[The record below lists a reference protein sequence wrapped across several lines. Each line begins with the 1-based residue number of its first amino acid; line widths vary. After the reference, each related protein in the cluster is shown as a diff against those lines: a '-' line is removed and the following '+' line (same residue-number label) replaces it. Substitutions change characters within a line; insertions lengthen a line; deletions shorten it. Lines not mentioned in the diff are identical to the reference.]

1 MKSTMQDF
9 PINIGAIFR
18 HGRSVYARSQVVTC
32 EGMSSRRT
40 TFAAVADRAEQ
51 LAAALRRLG
60 VRPDDR
66 VGTLAWNTQ
75 EHLEAYFAIPL
86 MGAVLH
92 TLNLRLFPEQLEYV
106 INHAEDSV
114 ILVEDSVVPVLARIA
129 PRLKT
134 VRHVVVIGPGD
145 ASALGDVLRYEDLIA
160 AEKPGYAWPEIDER
174 AAAAMCYTSGTTGHP
189 KGIVYSHRSTF
200 LHSMALCMTGSIGLN
215 ETDRVLPIVPMFHAN
230 AWGLPYAGWFAG
242 SDFLFPGRFLQPEPL
257 CAFMQREKPTV
268 SSGVP
273 TVWIGVLNN
282 SAAKADVLST
292 LRTVCCGGAAVPR
305 SLIEQFEKRFGVR
318 MIQGWGMTETS
329 PLAALARPPPDV
341 PPEEQLSW
349 RAMTGRVV
357 PGVELRITDS
367 EGRVQ
372 PWNGE
377 AVGEIEVR
385 GPWVTAS
392 YYRDG
397 STDRFHD
404 GWLRTGDVGTVNDR
418 GFIQITDRAKDV
430 IKSGGEWISS
440 VEIENAVMAHPEVLE
455 CAVIATPD
463 EKWSE
468 RPLACVVRKPGST
481 LTADALRAFLAGR
494 VADWA
499 VPEHWSFIAEVPKT
513 SVGKFD
519 KKVLRAR
526 QAQRE
531 LELIHF
537 PSPGSRL
544 A

>member
-9 PINIGAIFR
+9 PINIGTIFR

-32 EGMSSRRT
+32 EGMSSRRAT
-40 TFAAVADRAEQ
+40 YAAVADRAEQ

-75 EHLEAYFAIPL
+75 EHLEAYLAVPL

-114 ILVEDSVVPVLARIA
+114 ILVEDSVVPILARVA

-134 VRHVVVIGPGD
+134 VRHFVVIGKGD
-145 ASALGDVLRYEDLIA
+145 ASALGDVLRYEELLA
-160 AEKPGYAWPEIDER
+160 AEKPGFAWPEIDER
-174 AAAAMCYTSGTTGHP
+174 AAAGMCYTSGTTGHP
-189 KGIVYSHRSTF
+189 KSVVYSHRSTF
-200 LHSMALCMTGSIGLN
+200 LHSMGLCMTGSIGLN
-215 ETDRVLPIVPMFHAN
+215 DTDRVLPIVPMFHAN
-230 AWGLPYAGWFAG
+230 AWGLPYGCWFAG
-242 SDFLFPGRFLQPEPL
+242 ADFLLPGRFLQPDPL
-257 CAFMQREKPTV
+257 CAFMRAEKPTV
-268 SSGVP
+268 AAGVP
-273 TVWIGVLNN
+273 TVWIGVLNHP
-282 SAAKADVLST
+282 AASREVLAS
-292 LRTVCCGGAAVPR
+292 LRTVICGGAAVPR
-305 SLIEQFEKRFGVR
+305 TMIDQFDKRFGVR
-318 MIQGWGMTETS
+318 IIQGWGMTETS

-341 PPEEQLSW
+341 PPEEQLNW

-357 PGVELRITDS
+357 PGVEVRITDVGGS
-367 EGRVQ
+367 VQ

-392 YYRDG
+392 YYRDD
-397 STDRFHD
+397 SLERFHD
-404 GWLRTGDVGTVNDR
+404 GWLRTGDVGTINDR

-440 VEIENAVMAHPEVLE
+440 VEIESAVMGHPEVLE

-481 LTADALRAFLAGR
+481 LAADTLRAYLSGR
-494 VADWA
+494 VAEWA
-499 VPEHWSFIAEVPKT
+499 IPENWTFIAEVPKT

-526 QAQRE
+526 HGQQE
-531 LELIHF
+531 LEVIRF
-537 PSPGSRL
+537 PSPGSRRS
-544 A
+544 